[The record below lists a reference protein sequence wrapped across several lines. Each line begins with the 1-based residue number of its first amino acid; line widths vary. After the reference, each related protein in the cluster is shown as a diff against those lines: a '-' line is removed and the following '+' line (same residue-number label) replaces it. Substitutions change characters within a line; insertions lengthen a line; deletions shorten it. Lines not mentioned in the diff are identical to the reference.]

1 MLILAPIHDEISDS
15 SSDEMEIDSVIYD
28 ANGIAIGETRRRRP
42 PLANADYG
50 ISESNSRLIQNIGYD
65 PHATLPARE
74 TRGPAPRSDLYNT
87 ASEINQVAGRM
98 SVGVAERMGTN
109 RTGDVPVRPTQDTA
123 RPSYMT
129 GLHDMRSV
137 GDRAGERGQAQ
148 QTSTHRREQTEVR
161 ARSEH
166 HTPHVA
172 LRTIYGLYDK
182 ITKGLRPDKA
192 DTSLKLASATDL
204 AKLPTSRRVYD
215 TNRGKASSRAQPP
228 PPDASA
234 RDTFVVQSIGDH
246 VSLQRPS
253 LELPVQGYG
262 SVIVAGEWNLNVTT
276 IYDRLEHELNE
287 VAVAEM
293 QLHKGELTMR
303 YAHPRHPVA
312 VDGLVRQMVNTSSY
326 AQRFGHQQTNHG
338 YTGPA
343 ESDALIRPGL
353 STSAHEQR
361 FGHAPINTGPIY
373 PIYSDGVI
381 REGLDVSS
389 MVQRFGQ
396 VTPTIGPL
404 QPVGFEGVTREP
416 VDVSAHEQRFG
427 QAQTAAG
434 TVNPS
439 VLDSVT
445 RQFVNISAHEQRFG
459 HTQATIGPTNPSVP
473 DGLTR
478 QVVDVSAH
486 EQRFGHAQP
495 ATGPTNPSVPD
506 GLTRQVVDVSA
517 HEQRFGHA
525 QPAAGPTNPSVPDGL
540 TRKVVDVSAHEQR
553 FGHTQPTVGPVN
565 TSMSDGVTPP
575 ELNFSHHEQSL
586 GRIQPIVG
594 HTTALGSSFDGN
606 GIRKIEEDH
615 RGYSREYGHVL
626 AYEGTGRPSAT
637 TDGKSSHRDEL
648 HASFPSCGAHAT
660 TIAAATQSRMGPEG
674 IRATKRTLYEENLT
688 EDFAAD
694 LSWVYRRGSG
704 AQSEPSHTRSSDSL
718 SQIAKPCDTERL
730 AVRNTVVATQDKSR
744 PPRREA
750 TRKRALEIVPVLT
763 KLPTVYEAQRRISMS
778 EEIQPPPPSSEYSI
792 APTPRTLSLPY
803 DEARE
808 GEL

>member
-1 MLILAPIHDEISDS
+1 MLILAPIHNEISDS

-50 ISESNSRLIQNIGYD
+50 IAESNSRLIQNIGYD

-74 TRGPAPRSDLYNT
+74 TRGPAPKSDLYNT
-87 ASEINQVAGRM
+87 ASEVNEVAGRM

-137 GDRAGERGQAQ
+137 GDRAGERGQAH
-148 QTSTHRREQTEVR
+148 QTSTHRREQTEVS

-166 HTPHVA
+166 HSPHVA

-182 ITKGLRPDKA
+182 LTKGLRPDKA

-204 AKLPTSRRVYD
+204 SKLPTSRRVYD

-228 PPDASA
+228 LPDASA
-234 RDTFVVQSIGDH
+234 RDTFVVQSTGDH

-262 SVIVAGEWNLNVTT
+262 RVIIAGDWNLNVTT

-353 STSAHEQR
+353 SISSHEQR
-361 FGHAPINTGPIY
+361 FGHAATNTGPIY
-373 PIYSDGVI
+373 PVYSDGVF

-389 MVQRFGQ
+389 MVQRFGH
-396 VTPTIGPL
+396 VTPTLGPL
-404 QPVGFEGVTREP
+404 QPVGFEGVTREY

-427 QAQTAAG
+427 QTQTAAG

-439 VLDSVT
+439 VLDGVT

-486 EQRFGHAQP
+486 EQRFGHTQP
-495 ATGPTNPSVPD
+495 A
-506 GLTRQVVDVSA
+506 
-517 HEQRFGHA
+517 
-525 QPAAGPTNPSVPDGL
+525 
-540 TRKVVDVSAHEQR
+540 
-553 FGHTQPTVGPVN
+553 VGPVN
-565 TSMSDGVTPP
+565 TSVSDGVTPP

-606 GIRKIEEDH
+606 GIRKIEEDQ

-648 HASFPSCGAHAT
+648 QASFPSCGAHAT

-730 AVRNTVVATQDKSR
+730 AVRNTVVAAQDKSR

-750 TRKRALEIVPVLT
+750 TRKRALEITPVLT

-778 EEIQPPPPSSEYSI
+778 EEIQPPPPSSEYSR
-792 APTPRTLSLPY
+792 AQTPRTLTLPY
-803 DEARE
+803 DEAR
-808 GEL
+808 